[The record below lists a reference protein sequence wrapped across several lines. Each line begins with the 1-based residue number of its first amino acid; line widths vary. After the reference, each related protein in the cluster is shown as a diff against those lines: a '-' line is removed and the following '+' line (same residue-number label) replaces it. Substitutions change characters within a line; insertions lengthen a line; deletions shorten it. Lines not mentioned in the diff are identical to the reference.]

1 MEQVK
6 IAHLTTVH
14 PRGDTRIRIR
24 EVGSIANALDGPVA
38 LLVQDGR
45 GNSVEEGGKIRIID
59 TGPQPPGR
67 LARMTLGVFRM
78 WRAVRLARP
87 RLVHFHDPELIPLGM
102 ILKCFGHRV
111 VYDVHEDLPRQ
122 VLTKYWLPGFARR
135 PVSWV
140 VSVIEWLA
148 ARVFDAIIS
157 VTPKIA
163 ERFPPRKTSIVQNF
177 PIPSEL
183 VVTEGVP
190 YKQRPPHF
198 AYVGGITRIRGIHE
212 MIDAMTYTDRT
223 GNKDI
228 LIRLAGTFQPFS
240 LQSEIEALAGW
251 QRVDF
256 LGWVGRVQVAEIL
269 SNALA
274 GLVLFLPAPN
284 HMDAYPNKM
293 FEYMSASLP
302 VIVSDFPLWRH
313 IVESAGCGLLVDP
326 MNPRAIADAMLWIL
340 EHPDEAAA
348 MGQRGR
354 LAVEKH
360 YNWDSEADKLVTLYK
375 KLLAT

>member
-45 GNSVEEGGKIRIID
+45 GNSVEEDGKIRIID

-102 ILKCFGHRV
+102 VLKCFGHRV

-163 ERFPPRKTSIVQNF
+163 ERFPTHKTTIVQNF
-177 PIPSEL
+177 PSHL
-183 VVTEGVP
+183 
-190 YKQRPPHF
+190 
-198 AYVGGITRIRGIHE
+198 
-212 MIDAMTYTDRT
+212 
-223 GNKDI
+223 
-228 LIRLAGTFQPFS
+228 S
-240 LQSEIEALAGW
+240 LS
-251 QRVDF
+251 
-256 LGWVGRVQVAEIL
+256 
-269 SNALA
+269 
-274 GLVLFLPAPN
+274 
-284 HMDAYPNKM
+284 Y
-293 FEYMSASLP
+293 
-302 VIVSDFPLWRH
+302 
-313 IVESAGCGLLVDP
+313 
-326 MNPRAIADAMLWIL
+326 
-340 EHPDEAAA
+340 
-348 MGQRGR
+348 
-354 LAVEKH
+354 
-360 YNWDSEADKLVTLYK
+360 
-375 KLLAT
+375 